1 MAGKFIPKDDLPF
14 VETVAHIAYCNHF
27 LKERIDLEK
36 EALGSDYK
44 EDPRDWNINPVE
56 PRRSPNLIS
65 ILERSKEI
73 IEKCRN
79 NIIRNK
85 GGDTRELKIYF
96 DFVYFTYFH
105 EFVEEYDEIITYAYK
120 NRRDPDRI
128 EVYDSFKE
136 VYNHYFNPG
145 SVKLETEYSCAHLFA
160 CFSQIRR
167 AFYHIFLFIIGASPA
182 AMQLRSR
189 VWQSIFTHDMERYQ
203 KALYNRMGDIITLI
217 TGPSGTG
224 KELVAQALGLSRF
237 IPFDEKKRQF
247 HECFIETYY
256 PLNLSALSTTLI
268 ESELFGHRKGAFT
281 GALEDRKGY
290 LEVCGPYGTIFL
302 DEIGDVS
309 SDIQVKLLRVLQTR
323 KFQRLCDTKTLEF
336 SGKIMGA
343 TNRDLVSD
351 MKSGHFRKDLYYR
364 MCADRIETLALKDI
378 LAVSPDECYYLV
390 LYIAKKVAGEEV
402 AEKLSKEVC
411 AWIEKK
417 LGRSYP
423 WQGNFRE
430 LEQCVCNILIHHE
443 YHPDNPD
450 SDDFAAQFEDGTL
463 TAEEVLSRYV
473 TRVYSRTNNYEETAR
488 RVGLDRR
495 TIKKYIDQDVLDKFS
510 ENFKEIKA

>member
-14 VETVAHIAYCNHF
+14 VETVARITYCSHF

-44 EDPRDWNINPVE
+44 VDPRDWNINPVE
-56 PRRSPNLIS
+56 PKRSKNLTA

-73 IEKCRN
+73 IEKCRK
-79 NIIRNK
+79 NIISNK
-85 GGDTRELKIYF
+85 GGDARELKLYF
-96 DFVYFTYFH
+96 DFTYFTYFH
-105 EFVEEYDEIITYAYK
+105 EFSEEYDQIIAYAHK
-120 NRRDPDRI
+120 NRCDPERI
-128 EVYDSFKE
+128 DMYDSFKE

-145 SVKLETEYSCAHLFA
+145 SVKLDPEYSCAHLFA

-182 AMQLRSR
+182 AMRLRGR

-217 TGPSGTG
+217 TGSSGTG

-247 HECFIETYY
+247 KECFIETYY
-256 PLNLSALSTTLI
+256 PINLSALSTTLI

-281 GALEDRKGY
+281 GALEDRQGY

-302 DEIGDVS
+302 DEIGDVN

-323 KFQRLCDTKTLEF
+323 KFQRLGDTKPIQFL
-336 SGKIMGA
+336 GKIMGA
-343 TNRDLVSD
+343 TNRDLVTE
-351 MKSGHFRKDLYYR
+351 MKNERFRKDLYYR

-378 LAVSPDECYYLV
+378 LAASPDECYYLV

-411 AWIEKK
+411 TWIEKE
-417 LGRSYP
+417 LGRNYP
-423 WQGNFRE
+423 WPGNFRE
-430 LEQCVCNILIHHE
+430 LEQCVCNVLIHHE
-443 YHPDNPD
+443 YHPEHVD
-450 SDDFAAQFEDGTL
+450 SDDFATHFEDGDL
-463 TAEEVLSRYV
+463 TAEELLSHYV

-495 TIKKYIDQDVLDKFS
+495 TIKKYIDQDILEKISGDT
-510 ENFKEIKA
+510 NAIKA